1 MKTLDENSFYHHMH
15 IMIVLFLILYVNLL
29 DVVFVCV
36 WTMRQES
43 HTHITDMVTAL
54 ERRSDESCDMTG
66 RGQEKSSDHRDTCE
80 VVKLSLIVTKL

>member
-1 MKTLDENSFYHHMH
+1 MNTHFNH
-15 IMIVLFLILYVNLL
+15 IVLFFIVCVNLL

-43 HTHITDMVTAL
+43 HTHITDMVTAP

-66 RGQEKSSDHRDTCE
+66 RGQENSDHRDTCE
-80 VVKLSLIVTKL
+80 AVPHCHEVFKTEDGVS